1 MFCATRR
8 LIYWQQIY
16 EIDKTA
22 EVIREKAGI
31 RLSRTLGIQRMTVS
45 RLTSACGIAKGSNV
59 SP

>member
-1 MFCATRR
+1 MLIPFTRE
-8 LIYWQQIY
+8 QQ
-16 EIDKTA
+16 E
-22 EVIREKAGI
+22 EIRERIFHAGI